1 MSPDLIIVLALL
13 AATIVMFALN
23 RPRMDVVALIMMTVL
38 PLTGVISVPES
49 LAGLSDPNS
58 THPARTAA
66 TDGSLRD
73 LASYLPR
80 KASTPS

>member
-1 MSPDLIIVLALL
+1 MSMLL
-13 AATIVMFALN
+13 EN
-23 RPRMDVVALIMMTVL
+23 
-38 PLTGVISVPES
+38 
-49 LAGLSDPNS
+49 LSRKMKG

-66 TDGSLRD
+66 TDSLLGV